1 MYTAV
6 DEAPEEDMQNGE
18 RVAIIGP
25 AEEDQNDG
33 ERMAMGNRMADIED
47 APGLIVPF
55 DDAMHEAK
63 R

>member
-6 DEAPEEDMQNGE
+6 DELPEEDMMKGE
-18 RVAIIGP
+18 RVEIIGP
-25 AEEDQNDG
+25 EEDQNDG
-33 ERMAMGNRMADIED
+33 ERMAMGNSMADIDD

-55 DDAMHEAK
+55 DDAMHVAK